1 MNAEAV
7 FWVIHIPLMVLFLVG
22 MADVVS
28 VWLRGRVDDSEAHST
43 GRKAGALLR
52 TALAA
57 IFSRRL
63 PQIIKAFITE
73 AWFNRRLWRT
83 NRWRWLN
90 HFLLVTAFML
100 LMVLSGLGALS
111 DKVFHYVFHLEHV
124 PWIAM
129 WYNPDHP
136 VTAVLNEVG
145 SVLMTLGLIFFIVRR
160 YVFRT
165 PQLRTGP
172 MDTWMVVGLGLI
184 LLSGWTTEIV
194 RLSSSNVGPRAYL
207 AFVGYPLSRLFAGLA
222 LPWERLFEWMYAG
235 HGILTSL
242 VIVTIPYSKFM
253 HVIAGALVTMVRE
266 MEEEGSEHARLEKG
280 AVRVSA

>member
-1 MNAEAV
+1 
-7 FWVIHIPLMVLFLVG
+7 

-28 VWLRGRVDDSEAHST
+28 VWLRGRVDGSEADSA

-63 PQIIKAFITE
+63 PRIIKAFITE

-90 HFLLVTAFML
+90 HFLLVTAFMI

-111 DKVFHYVFHLEHV
+111 EKVLHYVFHLEHI

-145 SVLMTLGLIFFIVRR
+145 SVMMTLGLIFFVVRR
-160 YVFRT
+160 YIMRV

-172 MDTWMVVGLGLI
+172 MDTWMVVGLALI

-194 RLSSSNVGPRAYL
+194 RLSSDHIGPWAYL
-207 AFVGYPLSRLFAGLA
+207 AFVGYPLSRLFTGLA
-222 LPWERLFEWMYAG
+222 LPWERLFEWMYVG

-253 HVIAGALVTMVRE
+253 HVIAGALVAMVRE
-266 MEEEGSEHARLEKG
+266 MEEEEGQHGELEKG
-280 AVRVSA
+280 AAHVPA